1 MAPSDHRMPRVYK
14 EGAKILKEVMLS
26 KRGLKDV
33 IYSNRNKMLYKK
45 LFVLLNT
52 YLDHQ
57 NSINKFVEETSL
69 TQNVKDEF
77 VAKILCTELLY
88 GRKSL
93 PSVENNTMNTVNKA
107 YEMYCEQNP
116 DVNSNSI
123 FDSKTDCDTLDSTN
137 HFISAK
143 KKLRYVRVNT
153 LMISTEDL
161 MEKLVNDGFVQ
172 LPNANSYNEFLNTI
186 AEYTGRNQVDEEYFI
201 QDFHLND
208 VLVFLQSTQFHNYA
222 PYKNGSLFLQD
233 KASCFPTHLLSPPPH
248 SVVFDTCAAPGNKTL
263 HLAAYMQNQGKVYA
277 VDKDPKRYNYMKEV
291 VELAQGSG
299 VVSTILSDIFDIKM
313 ADYTDVEYVLV
324 DPSCSGTGI
333 TERAKIDNNASI
345 SAGRIRNLAG
355 FQRDLLSRV
364 CTYFTHVKRIVYCTC
379 SVVEDIMVKHGD
391 CWEVEDLTHHPAL
404 VGWKHFGSEKY
415 AHGRRCFYALPSDY
429 CTGFFAAVLTRK
441 YDSPGKNSDG
451 LSSKNIDGP
460 TTNNTVGSGEKN
472 IFSSTGKNSRREVEE
487 SKKTSEGELEEESSS
502 QERGSDDN
510 ASVETLEQSKKKK
523 KHKRKDF
530 DENESRNKHEND
542 ETCESRTE
550 DTKDAN
556 NCPADVDTTIA
567 DGSRKK
573 KKHKRKDTDLDQSTN
588 EGQRKRKRDG
598 KADEEC
604 IEEVED
610 EIKGKTNNENE
621 EIVSR
626 KEKKKRKK
634 QQES

>member
-77 VAKILCTELLY
+77 VAKILCTELLNIFVL
-88 GRKSL
+88 L
-93 PSVENNTMNTVNKA
+93 P
-107 YEMYCEQNP
+107 Y
-116 DVNSNSI
+116 
-123 FDSKTDCDTLDSTN
+123 
-137 HFISAK
+137 
-143 KKLRYVRVNT
+143 
-153 LMISTEDL
+153 
-161 MEKLVNDGFVQ
+161 
-172 LPNANSYNEFLNTI
+172 
-186 AEYTGRNQVDEEYFI
+186 
-201 QDFHLND
+201 DF
-208 VLVFLQSTQFHNYA
+208 S
-222 PYKNGSLFLQD
+222 
-233 KASCFPTHLLSPPPH
+233 
-248 SVVFDTCAAPGNKTL
+248 
-263 HLAAYMQNQGKVYA
+263 KVYA
-277 VDKDPKRYNYMKEV
+277 VDKDPKRYKYMKEV

-379 SVVEDIMVKHGD
+379 SVREEENEQVVEDIVAKHGD
-391 CWEVEDLTHHPAL
+391 RWEVEDLTHHPAL

-441 YDSPGKNSDG
+441 YDSSGKNSDG
-451 LSSKNIDGP
+451 SSWKNIDGP
-460 TTNNTVGSGEKN
+460 TRNNTVGSGEKN
-472 IFSSTGKNSRREVEE
+472 IFNSTGKNSRREVEE

-502 QERGSDDN
+502 QERDLDDK
-510 ASVETLEQSKKKK
+510 AGVETLEQSKKKK
-523 KHKRKDF
+523 KKHKKKDLGEDQDKSRK
-530 DENESRNKHEND
+530 KHEND
-542 ETCESRTE
+542 ETVESCVERTE
-550 DTKDAN
+550 DTKDEN
-556 NCPADVDTTIA
+556 NLLSVRDM
-567 DGSRKK
+567 GS
-573 KKHKRKDTDLDQSTN
+573 
-588 EGQRKRKRDG
+588 
-598 KADEEC
+598 
-604 IEEVED
+604 
-610 EIKGKTNNENE
+610 EIL
-621 EIVSR
+621 
-626 KEKKKRKK
+626 
-634 QQES
+634 